1 VEGELVT
8 LGTGR
13 VNTNY
18 DIIRKDEDNMAQR
31 TKCLTSG
38 AQFHIRVSSEYDHI
52 SVAVDLPTYTLEG
65 VDKEEAELLSRLIHN
80 QMELVLRPYFERQNQ
95 TSTPAKAKAVPE
107 HAKLRLV

>member
-1 VEGELVT
+1 MERGLVT
-8 LGTGR
+8 LGTGW
-13 VNTNY
+13 VNTNH
-18 DIIRKDEDNMAQR
+18 DKIKEDNMAQE

-38 AQFHIRVSSEYDHI
+38 AQFHIRISSEYDHI
-52 SVAVDLPTYTLEG
+52 SVAVDLPTYTLDG
-65 VDKEEAELLSRLIHN
+65 VGKEEAELLSRLIHN